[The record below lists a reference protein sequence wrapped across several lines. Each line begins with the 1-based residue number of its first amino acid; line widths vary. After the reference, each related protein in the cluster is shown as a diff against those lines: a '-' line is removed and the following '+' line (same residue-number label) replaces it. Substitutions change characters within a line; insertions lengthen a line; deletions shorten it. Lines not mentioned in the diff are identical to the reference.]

1 MIMQENSRIKVDRQ
15 YPEKYLIRSINGPV
29 SSGTFPVIIIIIIII
44 IIISAF
50 SKQRRSRTDG
60 QRNRHKHVRST
71 NGLV

>member
-1 MIMQENSRIKVDRQ
+1 MQENSRIKVDRQ
-15 YPEKYLIRSINGPV
+15 YPEKYLIRSINGTIV

>member
-44 IIISAF
+44 SAF